1 MRRDPDQSRAALRN
15 ARLRFLLI
23 LAPGP
28 LLVVAGVNLL
38 ASPWLLA
45 AGLAWIAA
53 TFVGHRNLM
62 ARSSRPNGG
71 PDAELDP

>member
-1 MRRDPDQSRAALRN
+1 MRRDPDQTRAERRGR
-15 ARLRFLLI
+15 RLRFLLF

-38 ASPWLLA
+38 ASPWLLG

-53 TFVGHRNLM
+53 TLVGHRNLM
-62 ARSSRPNGG
+62 ARASRPHGG
-71 PDAELDP
+71 PDPELDP